1 MNFSRAINIFIR
13 MNKKLTLSLNEAVI
27 EKAKIYADETGKTLS
42 GLVENFFESL
52 TEKSYDSGVSERIRR
67 ISGKIEL
74 PANFDYKEEL
84 RKNLEAKHL
93 K

>member
-1 MNFSRAINIFIR
+1 
-13 MNKKLTLSLNEAVI
+13 MNKKLTLSLNETVI
-27 EKAKIYADETGKTLS
+27 EKAKIYAEQTGNSLS

-52 TEKSYDSGVSERIRR
+52 TGKSHDSGVSERIKR

>member
-1 MNFSRAINIFIR
+1 

-27 EKAKIYADETGKTLS
+27 EKAKIYAEQTGKSLS
-42 GLVENFFESL
+42 GLVENFFENL
-52 TEKSYDSGVSERIRR
+52 TQKHSNEGVSERISR
-67 ISGKIEL
+67 ISGKVEL
-74 PANFDYKEEL
+74 PADFDYKEEL

>member
-1 MNFSRAINIFIR
+1 

-27 EKAKIYADETGKTLS
+27 EKAKIYAQQTGKSLS
-42 GLVENFFESL
+42 GMVENFFENL
-52 TEKSYDSGVSERIRR
+52 TEKPLSSGVSERISR

-74 PANFDYKEEL
+74 PADFDYKDEL